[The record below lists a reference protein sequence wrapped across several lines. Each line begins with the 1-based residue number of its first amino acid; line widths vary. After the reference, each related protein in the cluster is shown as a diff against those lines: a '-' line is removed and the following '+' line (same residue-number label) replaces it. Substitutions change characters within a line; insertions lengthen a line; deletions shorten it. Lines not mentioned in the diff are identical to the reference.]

1 MSKSNSPWAT
11 FKQEVAGTMKEA
23 KGEMAEKKNT
33 SNRGSKWAGLILTIP
48 LALFGLVLLAIGFAI
63 IFL

>member
-11 FKQEVAGTMKEA
+11 FKQEVSGTLKEA

-33 SNRGSKWAGLILTIP
+33 SNRGLKWAGLILTIP
-48 LALFGLVLLAIGFAI
+48 LALFGLILLAIGFAV